1 MSIFSE
7 RLKFLRKQKGES
19 QEVAATAIGISRN
32 CLSKYETAQREPDL
46 ETLVLIAQHYDS
58 NPNYLLGYPDVWD
71 TPTGFHEILDRYQ
84 VTKICEK
91 ALGLS
96 VEGKN
101 ALADYIDLLVT
112 RDKYQETRKRLE
124 ELEGLRRNYQQYK
137 DQKKQNPTDS

>member
-19 QEVAATAIGISRN
+19 QETAASAIGISRN

-46 ETLVLIAQHYDS
+46 ETLVLIAQHFDT
-58 NPNYLLGYPDVWD
+58 NPSYLLGYPDVWGK
-71 TPTGFHEILDRYQ
+71 PTGFQEVLDRYQ
-84 VTKICEK
+84 IMKICEK

-96 VEGKN
+96 IASKN
-101 ALADYIDLLVT
+101 ALADYIDLLAT

-124 ELEGLRRNYQQYK
+124 ELETPLF
-137 DQKKQNPTDS
+137 